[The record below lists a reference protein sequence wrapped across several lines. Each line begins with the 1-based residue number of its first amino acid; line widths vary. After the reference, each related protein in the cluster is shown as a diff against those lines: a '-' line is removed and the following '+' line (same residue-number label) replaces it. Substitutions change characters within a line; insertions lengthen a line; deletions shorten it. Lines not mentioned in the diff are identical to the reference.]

1 MRFSA
6 SIRTRPLRI
15 GFLVNPRN
23 FASVR
28 RCLRLNTCLWGGI
41 YNPIIPVFDRAPD
54 RWRLLHFRPRGLDI
68 ARGYMRFFEPDV
80 IVEAEPGLGSKV
92 GWVPGERFIEAKRSI
107 PLDEFISADSD
118 QRISFA
124 SGVDVSAV
132 HSFLYDKE
140 FKYQLKREEKVGI
153 MRAAAKSDAF
163 FEVVVGTFPDD
174 PRLAFIERNYREAF
188 HPIELDRCADTFL
201 SLLKEPAHTPLSFTR
216 HGLEEDYRRASD
228 LRFFVF
234 DPMDAQDVIDFWN
247 LRQFDRDAVPIHLG
261 WFERCVPLMRGYIEQ
276 NHRPIPGNPFGTMF
290 HSTVEF
296 ARSIPQ
302 EHAQSLATTHFRD
315 LPQGSVSFQLW
326 YPQIWHDG
334 DYRLMSRPERVRLT
348 AETGGVNTTIS
359 ETDLHVTFPTPVPD
373 FLKDGHWY
381 RRATWANVIQPG
393 STYLA
398 DDQLATVYPTN
409 TLDPVFPRLRLGEW
423 SAVSREGWVFP
434 TNRQAGSEYVE
445 LQHGREAFIEWFGRH
460 GLKAVPSDAGRVAE
474 QVIRTVGGLH
484 SCAIFADEA
493 VVKLLDDMAAT
504 RVLRN
509 KGPEGVEES
518 NYPDRAAPLK
528 RWEDLFRRKAGRM
541 PWVTLDRFTE
551 KPILRAGLE
560 IRCPHCAQRNWFD
573 VKALDYTL
581 TCARCLKEFQFPQDA
596 STLKK
601 LPWLY
606 RVVGP
611 FATPN
616 FARGGYAVALALRAL
631 GRGLSTSDHRMTWT
645 TGLELA
651 FDTAKKVEVDFAAW
665 SQRDALFGLSGKPA
679 FVIGEAKSF
688 ALDAI
693 SNDVVDGL
701 KAVAERFPGAFMAV
715 AVLKSEFSAAERARL
730 IPLAKW
736 GRRRMHEGWP
746 IHPLIVMTG
755 TELFAN
761 WQIDHAWKEKG
772 GKTKA
777 FVELGYVD
785 ISDLYT
791 FAELTQRIYLDL
803 QPFSADYR
811 KKSKAARPTPLP
823 AEVQPVA
830 PTA

>member
-1 MRFSA
+1 M
-6 SIRTRPLRI
+6 
-15 GFLVNPRN
+15 
-23 FASVR
+23 
-28 RCLRLNTCLWGGI
+28 
-41 YNPIIPVFDRAPD
+41 
-54 RWRLLHFRPRGLDI
+54 
-68 ARGYMRFFEPDV
+68 
-80 IVEAEPGLGSKV
+80 
-92 GWVPGERFIEAKRSI
+92 
-107 PLDEFISADSD
+107 
-118 QRISFA
+118 
-124 SGVDVSAV
+124 
-132 HSFLYDKE
+132 
-140 FKYQLKREEKVGI
+140 
-153 MRAAAKSDAF
+153 
-163 FEVVVGTFPDD
+163 
-174 PRLAFIERNYREAF
+174 
-188 HPIELDRCADTFL
+188 
-201 SLLKEPAHTPLSFTR
+201 
-216 HGLEEDYRRASD
+216 
-228 LRFFVF
+228 
-234 DPMDAQDVIDFWN
+234 
-247 LRQFDRDAVPIHLG
+247 
-261 WFERCVPLMRGYIEQ
+261 
-276 NHRPIPGNPFGTMF
+276 
-290 HSTVEF
+290 
-296 ARSIPQ
+296 
-302 EHAQSLATTHFRD
+302 
-315 LPQGSVSFQLW
+315 
-326 YPQIWHDG
+326 
-334 DYRLMSRPERVRLT
+334 
-348 AETGGVNTTIS
+348 
-359 ETDLHVTFPTPVPD
+359 
-373 FLKDGHWY
+373 
-381 RRATWANVIQPG
+381 
-393 STYLA
+393 
-398 DDQLATVYPTN
+398 
-409 TLDPVFPRLRLGEW
+409 GEW

-460 GLKAVPSDAGRVAE
+460 GLKAVPSDAGRVAQ

-528 RWEDLFRRKAGRM
+528 RWEGLFRRKAGRM

-581 TCARCLKEFQFPQDA
+581 TCARCLKEFLFPQDA

-616 FARGGYAVALALRAL
+616 FARGGYAVALAFREL

-746 IHPLIVMTG
+746 IHPLIMMTG